1 MSYADALETGWP
13 MERIRLRAV
22 TFSELFMGA
31 PMSRLVLII
40 DDNDRVTPGVIS
52 RLSRLSGKSFLEIRK
67 AITGHAPVLD
77 KPVFGRLDFSAARD
91 MLSLL
96 TDLEK
101 SNIPHR
107 TYEIKEQDIYSD
119 VDTYFPMNSA
129 ILSNM
134 IACREKSLEQQRAI
148 GRLEDPE

>member
-13 MERIRLRAV
+13 MERIRRRAV

-31 PMSRLVLII
+31 PMSRLVLMI

-52 RLSRLSGKSFLEIRK
+52 RLSRLSGKSVLEIRK

-77 KPVFGRLDFSAARD
+77 KPIFSRLDFGAASD

-107 TYEIKEQDIYSD
+107 AYELNERDIYSD
-119 VDTYFPMNSA
+119 TDPYFEINSA
-129 ILSNM
+129 NLSNM
-134 IACREKSLEQQRAI
+134 IAYREKSLEQQRVI

>member
-13 MERIRLRAV
+13 MERIRRRAV

-77 KPVFGRLDFSAARD
+77 KPIFSRLDFSAASD

-101 SNIPHR
+101 SNTPH
-107 TYEIKEQDIYSD
+107 TAYELNERDIYSD
-119 VDTYFPMNSA
+119 TDTYFEINSA
-129 ILSNM
+129 NLSNM
-134 IACREKSLEQQRAI
+134 IACREKSLEQQHVI

>member
-13 MERIRLRAV
+13 MERIRRRAV

-31 PMSRLVLII
+31 PMSRLVLLI
-40 DDNDRVTPGVIS
+40 DDNDRVIPGVIL

-77 KPVFGRLDFSAARD
+77 KPVFGRLDFSVARD

-96 TDLEK
+96 TDLEN
-101 SNIPHR
+101 SNIPHKA
-107 TYEIKEQDIYSD
+107 YELRERDIYSD
-119 VDTYFPMNSA
+119 IDTYFEINSA
-129 ILSNM
+129 NLRNM
-134 IACREKSLEQQRAI
+134 ISSHEKSLEQQRVI